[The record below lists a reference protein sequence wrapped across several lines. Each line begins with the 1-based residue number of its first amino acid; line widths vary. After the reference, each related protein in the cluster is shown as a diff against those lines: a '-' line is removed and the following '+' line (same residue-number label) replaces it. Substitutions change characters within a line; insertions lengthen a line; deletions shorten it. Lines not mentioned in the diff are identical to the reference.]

1 MRVLFFIDTLG
12 SGGAQRQAV
21 ELAVRLVE
29 RGRIQA
35 RFAVYR
41 ADDFF
46 RPRLDAAGIEV
57 SILPK
62 ALRYDPLFP
71 RHLRAELLEWPVDV
85 VHAFLLPPS
94 LWALLAV
101 RGLPAG
107 MRPALVT
114 AERNERI
121 ATSPVEAA
129 LQRFVYRRADLVTV
143 NAAPAATAIERRCG
157 VPAEHI
163 RYIPN
168 GIDLDAWDKAM
179 AEPCPLDLEPDYFHV
194 GMIGR
199 IAPEKNHEL
208 FFDALARLDPALLR
222 GWRVWLI
229 GAGAAGSAASRR
241 LEKRARRAGLSEVLR
256 FCPPQRGIASV
267 MSRLSLLVLSS
278 HFEGFPNVVLEAMA
292 SRLPVVA
299 TRVGD
304 VPNMI
309 EHGISGLIVPPR
321 DAAALAEAL
330 LDVYRLGGPR
340 RVSLGA
346 AARARVD
353 ERFGMDAIAQRYLE
367 LYSGLASRRAAP

>member
-1 MRVLFFIDTLG
+1 MRVVFAIDTLA

-21 ELAVRLVE
+21 ELAVSLARRGLV
-29 RGRIQA
+29 QA
-35 RFAVYR
+35 RFAVYH

-46 RPRLDAAGIEV
+46 RPRLDAAGIDV
-57 SILPK
+57 TVVRK
-62 ALRYDPLFP
+62 RFRYDPLFP
-71 RHLRAELLEWPVDV
+71 RRMREDLETRPADV
-85 VHAFLLPPS
+85 VHAFMPQPS
-94 LWALLAV
+94 FWALLAV
-101 RGLPAG
+101 RGLASG
-107 MRPALVT
+107 LRPALIA

-121 ATSPVEAA
+121 ASSLAEAA

-143 NAAPAATAIERRCG
+143 NASPVAAEIERRCQ
-157 VPAEHI
+157 VAAERI
-163 RYIPN
+163 CYVPN
-168 GIDLDAWDKAM
+168 GIDLESWDRAM
-179 AEPCPLDLEPDYFHV
+179 AEPCPLDLEPEYFHI

-199 IAPEKNHEL
+199 IAPEKHHEL
-208 FFDALARLDPALLR
+208 LFDALARLDPALLR

-229 GAGAAGSAASRR
+229 GAGAAGSAASLR

-267 MSRLSLLVLSS
+267 MARLSLLVLSS

-309 EHGISGLIVPPR
+309 EHGVSGLIVPPR

-330 LDVYRLGGPR
+330 LDVYRLGGSR
-340 RVSLGA
+340 RVSLGE
-346 AARARVD
+346 AARARVK
-353 ERFGMDAIAQRYLE
+353 ERFEMDAIAQRYLE